1 MLRLED
7 ITTYPFVYFSYLK
20 LVLSEYEIA
29 GLKLIS
35 DEELTDYQKLQDYLE
50 SCSPNTLGYDFLK
63 KQLDSVIERAEEN
76 NSKGKNPEIYRVKG
90 YYRNEHLAK
99 TDKVIDGSR
108 LITYNPLVG
117 INKTTMLLRSRS
129 IEEIKQLI
137 SHTTPEG
144 KNALEFMLTGVGK
157 VKLQE
162 IQFALN
168 FYEEQVKRQYE
179 YYQYKSEN
187 MFDKGLLAKIMVL
200 TNSQTTLHEII
211 RYIIENKPELVWG
224 KLSDLQI
231 EKLQKFLAFSKSD
244 LETANSLIDSRLN
257 GTQSPLFANLKE
269 TDYFNEYVNFICML
283 ADYITLKEAQEGL
296 VRTRTIERFIVK

>member
-20 LVLSEYEIA
+20 TVLSEYEMA

-35 DEELTDYQKLQDYLE
+35 AEELTDYQKLQDYLE
-50 SCSPNTLGYDFLK
+50 SCSPDTLGYDFLK
-63 KQLDSVIERAEEN
+63 KQLDSVIERVEKTN
-76 NSKGKNPEIYRVKG
+76 YKGILPEIYLTSG
-90 YYRNEHLAK
+90 YENEGFNY
-99 TDKVIDGSR
+99 TDKVVDGSR
-108 LITYNPLVG
+108 LITFNPLVG
-117 INKTTMLLRSRS
+117 MNKTTMLLKSRS

-144 KNALEFMLTGVGK
+144 KNALAFMLKGVGE

-168 FYEEQVKRQYE
+168 FYEEQVKRQYDF
-179 YYQYKSEN
+179 YQYTCEN

-200 TNSQTTLHEII
+200 TNSPEMLHEII
-211 RYIIENKPELVWG
+211 TFIIEKKPELVWG

-231 EKLQKFLAFSKSD
+231 EKLQKFLNFSNKE
-244 LETANSLIDSRLN
+244 LESIKKLLYSKMTKTN
-257 GTQSPLFANLKE
+257 SPLLEGIKG
-269 TDYFNEYVNFICML
+269 TDYFEEYVNFICMI
-283 ADYITLKEAQEGL
+283 ADYITLKEAQEGI
-296 VRTRTIERFIVK
+296 VRTRTIERFVVK

>member
-35 DEELTDYQKLQDYLE
+35 AEELTDYQKLQDYLE
-50 SCSPNTLGYDFLK
+50 NCSPDTLGYDFLK
-63 KQLDSVIERAEEN
+63 KQLDSVIERVEKTN
-76 NSKGKNPEIYRVKG
+76 YKGILPEIYLTIG
-90 YYRNEHLAK
+90 YENEGFNY
-99 TDKVIDGSR
+99 TDKVVDGSR
-108 LITYNPLVG
+108 LITFNPLVG
-117 INKTTMLLRSRS
+117 MNKTTMLLKSRS

-144 KNALEFMLTGVGK
+144 KNALAFMLKGVGE

-168 FYEEQVKRQYE
+168 FYEEQVKRQYDF
-179 YYQYKSEN
+179 YQYTCEN

-200 TNSQTTLHEII
+200 TNSPEMLHEII
-211 RYIIENKPELVWG
+211 TFIIEKKPELVWG

-231 EKLQKFLAFSKSD
+231 EKLQKFLNFSNKE
-244 LETANSLIDSRLN
+244 LESIKKLLYSKMTKTN
-257 GTQSPLFANLKE
+257 SPLLEGIKG
-269 TDYFNEYVNFICML
+269 TDYFEEYVNFICMI
-283 ADYITLKEAQEGL
+283 ADYITLKEAQEGI
-296 VRTRTIERFIVK
+296 VRTRTIERFTVK